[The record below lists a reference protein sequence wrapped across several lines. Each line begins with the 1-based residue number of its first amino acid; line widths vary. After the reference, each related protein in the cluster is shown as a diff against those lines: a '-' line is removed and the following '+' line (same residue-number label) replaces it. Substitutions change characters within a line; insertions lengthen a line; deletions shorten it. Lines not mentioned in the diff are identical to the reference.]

1 MTRWLTPSYN
11 YNTDINLNQI
21 KWREEMKVKIYLD
34 KEKTQKIY
42 DIDLYEYLIIVN
54 NEMFK
59 DRWQVIEIDDTEI
72 TRKAAE

>member
-1 MTRWLTPSYN
+1 
-11 YNTDINLNQI
+11 
-21 KWREEMKVKIYLD
+21 MKVKIYLD